1 MKTLL
6 SAFLIGV
13 SAYALQAGA
22 AEKAETAKEGG
33 GDAKA
38 GFKAVRALD
47 CARCHGPSYE
57 GQVGPSL
64 LDSVK
69 QRSPEEFKKLVLEG
83 NPGKGMPAYKD
94 TKSAVENIDAMYAY
108 FKGRAEGTVEAK
120 PK

>member
-1 MKTLL
+1 M
-6 SAFLIGV
+6 SAL
-13 SAYALQAGA
+13 YAGA
-22 AEKAETAKEGG
+22 AEKTDAGA

-47 CARCHGPSYE
+47 CARCHGASYE

-64 LDSVK
+64 MDSVK

-94 TKSAVENIDAMYAY
+94 TKSAAENIDAIYAY
-108 FKGRAEGTVEAK
+108 FKGRADGTVEAK